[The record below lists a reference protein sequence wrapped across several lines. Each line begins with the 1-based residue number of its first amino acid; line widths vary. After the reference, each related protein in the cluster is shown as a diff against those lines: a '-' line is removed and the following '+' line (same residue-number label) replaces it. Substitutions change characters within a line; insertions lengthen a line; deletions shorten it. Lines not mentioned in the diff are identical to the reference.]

1 MKRRHLLTAWVSAEE
16 TVRELF
22 RVLNSGRFEDLARVY
37 APVVDHDGRRET
49 PADLIAWQEAE
60 AETWAD
66 SRYDVLSLVSDGV
79 EVAVRWRATARQV
92 GAWGPVPPT
101 GREII
106 WDGVHFFTV
115 VDDRITALWATADR
129 FAKAMQL
136 GVTFSAPAPE

>member
-1 MKRRHLLTAWVSAEE
+1 MTARVSAEE

-49 PADLIAWQEAE
+49 PADLIAW
-60 AETWAD
+60 
-66 SRYDVLSLVSDGV
+66 
-79 EVAVRWRATARQV
+79 WRGTARQV